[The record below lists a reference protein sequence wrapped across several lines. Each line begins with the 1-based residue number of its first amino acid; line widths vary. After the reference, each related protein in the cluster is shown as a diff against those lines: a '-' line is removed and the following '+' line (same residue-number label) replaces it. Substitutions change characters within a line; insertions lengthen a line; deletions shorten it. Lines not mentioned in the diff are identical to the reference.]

1 MPTWMT
7 PKLIDPLLRS
17 LLQSELSAYR
27 GVPLSAISD
36 APAID
41 SLERLYLAS
50 SVAEFFCLH
59 ETGSEDRLLMK
70 EGVDAWTELIAQAVA
85 YTSGLVFR
93 TSGSTGDPKACHHR
107 WADIEAEAQ
116 ALHQR
121 ICERITPER
130 VVAWLPLHHLYGFML
145 GVAYPA
151 FNDVEMVVADK
162 TLPTLQEGDVVVTV
176 PPRWAYLAKTRTDWP
191 SSVLGVSSTAPL
203 PSDVAERLS
212 QQSLSQQRIAA
223 VMEIYGSSET
233 GGVATRFHHDAP
245 FTLLSHWQQAT
256 ADTLTAADARDHAVN
271 LPDRVVWEDTRR
283 FTLAGRHDDVVSI
296 GGVNISPAA
305 VAREIEAL
313 PEVRQCA
320 VRPTQAGN
328 GQVRLKAFVVPTDPS
343 RDIAEHI
350 DATLDAWP
358 AAKRPIAIT
367 YGDALPTNAMGKLTD
382 W

>member
-7 PKLIDPLLRS
+7 PTLIRPLLCS

-27 GVPLSAISD
+27 DVSLASLPD

-50 SVAEFFCLH
+50 SVAAFFCLH
-59 ETGSEDRLLMK
+59 ETGVEDRLLM
-70 EGVDAWTELIAQAVA
+70 EESVEAWAALIAKAVA
-85 YTSGLVFR
+85 HTSGLVFR
-93 TSGSTGDPKACHHR
+93 TSGSSGEPKACHHR
-107 WADIEAEAQ
+107 WADIEAEAK

-121 ICERITPER
+121 ISERTTPKR

-151 FNDVEMVVADK
+151 FNGIDVVIADK
-162 TLPTLQEGDVVVTV
+162 TLPPLLEGDVVVTV
-176 PPRWAYLAKTRTDWP
+176 PPRWAYLAKARTDWP

-203 PSDVAERLS
+203 PGEVAETLS
-212 QQSLSQQRIAA
+212 RQNMAA

-233 GGVATRFHHDAP
+233 GGVATRFRHDAP
-245 FTLLSHWQQAT
+245 FTLLPHWQRST
-256 ADTLTAADARDHAVN
+256 ADTLTAADARAHAAS
-271 LPDRVVWEDTRR
+271 LPDRVAWEDTRC

-296 GGVNISPAA
+296 GGVNVSPIA
-305 VAREIEAL
+305 VAREMEAL

-320 VRPTQAGN
+320 VRSTSAGD
-328 GQVRLKAFVVPTDPS
+328 GQMRLKAFVVPAESS
-343 RDIAEHI
+343 RHDVGERI
-350 DATLDAWP
+350 DAMLNDWP
-358 AAKRPIAIT
+358 AAKRPVSII
-367 YGDALPTNAMGKLTD
+367 YGDALPTNAMGKVTD